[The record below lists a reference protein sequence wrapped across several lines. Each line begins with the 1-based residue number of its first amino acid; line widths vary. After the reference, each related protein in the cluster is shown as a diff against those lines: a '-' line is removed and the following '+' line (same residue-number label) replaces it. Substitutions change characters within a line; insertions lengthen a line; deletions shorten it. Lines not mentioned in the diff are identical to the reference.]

1 MKMVRSFL
9 PVGQGAFYCEQF
21 KNNSLLG
28 KTINIVYDCGSSTD
42 VELVKKQ
49 IRATFNKNE
58 PIQAVFISHLHE
70 DHINGLDF
78 LLEYCDVKNIV
89 FPFTSNEE
97 KTILLLYN
105 LVNEIN
111 QESFSFSFI
120 KNPRNAIESKVQDK
134 QLPRLLQIIPQEFQG
149 NRNIEDSYDTIR
161 SGIDLSHYIFDNK
174 LLCNCWLYIPFNFQ
188 HKNKYERLMKEINLI
203 FGNSFNEKLEIEE
216 LWRTSTTETKN
227 KIKKAYES
235 LPGSLNTNSMTL
247 YSGTSKYSG
256 VQFVLCNHSR
266 SYPCCCC
273 DFYYKNVGCLY
284 TGDYDAGKL
293 TNFEELRKKY
303 IKYWK
308 NIGCIQIPHHG
319 SKNNFNNHFS
329 KLDAYF
335 VISAGKNNKYRHPH
349 SYVMKDLLLNDHYPF
364 IVTEEIGSAVYLI
377 VDIDT

>member
-1 MKMVRSFL
+1 MVRSIL

-21 KNNSLLG
+21 KNKSLQG
-28 KTINIVYDCGSSTD
+28 ETINVVYDCGSSTD
-42 VELVKKQ
+42 VELIKKQ

-58 PIQAVFISHLHE
+58 PIQAVFISHLHD

-89 FPFTSNEE
+89 FPFTSSEE

-120 KNPRNAIESKVQDK
+120 KNPRTAIESKVQDK
-134 QLPRLLQIIPQEFQG
+134 QMPKLFQIIPEEFQD
-149 NRNIEDSYDTIR
+149 NHYIEDSVYTMS
-161 SGIDLSHYIFDNK
+161 SGKDISHYIFDDEMLSNY
-174 LLCNCWLYIPFNFQ
+174 WLYIPFNFQ
-188 HKNKYERLMKEINLI
+188 YQSKKEILMKELNLI
-203 FGNSFNEKLEIEE
+203 FGNSSEKNNYFDLEKL
-216 LWRTSTTETKN
+216 WKNSSNETKN
-227 KIKKAYES
+227 KIKKVFEC
-235 LPGSLNTNSMTL
+235 LPDSLNTNSMTL

-256 VQFVLCNHSR
+256 VQFVRCNHSC

-273 DFYYKNVGCLY
+273 DFHYKNVGCLY

-303 IKYWK
+303 IKYWE

-319 SKNNFNNHFS
+319 SKNNYNNHFS

-364 IVTEEIGSAVYLI
+364 IITEEIGSAVYLI